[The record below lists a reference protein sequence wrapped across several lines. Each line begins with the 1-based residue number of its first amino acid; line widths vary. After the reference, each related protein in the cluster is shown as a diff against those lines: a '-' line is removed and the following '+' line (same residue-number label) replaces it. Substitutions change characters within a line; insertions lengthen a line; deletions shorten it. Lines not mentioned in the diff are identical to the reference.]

1 MLTSKE
7 ATAWVA
13 GRVPDDWF
21 IEAPEVRVDRDE
33 ILVIGRLAPPE
44 LSGNDDAG
52 DQAVADRSRIE
63 AWREETR
70 QARVRIAQQA
80 EANLDRTISWGARCG
95 EQGFIFTSLSVP
107 VMTRLRMKQRQV
119 LDTLID
125 AGVARSRSEALAW
138 CVKIVADKQEDWL
151 ADLRDA
157 IEKVHDVRRQGPA
170 A

>member
-21 IEAPEVRVDRDE
+21 IEAPDVRVDRDE

-44 LSGNDDAG
+44 LSGNDDEG
-52 DQAVADRSRIE
+52 DRAVADRSRIE

-80 EANLDRTISWGARCG
+80 EANLDR
-95 EQGFIFTSLSVP
+95 
-107 VMTRLRMKQRQV
+107 
-119 LDTLID
+119 
-125 AGVARSRSEALAW
+125 
-138 CVKIVADKQEDWL
+138 
-151 ADLRDA
+151 
-157 IEKVHDVRRQGPA
+157 
-170 A
+170 